1 MKKNILLPLLLPCS
15 WVYADDLETTALDEI
30 IVSASQERSD
40 DTMMPAK
47 VLSGDAL
54 RMKTAHS
61 IGEP

>member
-1 MKKNILLPLLLPCS
+1 LPCS